1 MYYYVYDEFV
11 QDQKYERDLALIE
24 TRLTDLGISGKI
36 ARLALF
42 RDATELIHDEVKKG
56 ASTVVAVG
64 NDLTLRKVID
74 AVGDSGVAIAIIPLG
89 TADNKIAGLLGMPKG
104 VEACDVLSAR
114 IIEELDVGIVNGRR
128 FLNELHSTNV
138 VGVKINCDG
147 KYDISPI
154 RKSVLEV
161 RNLADADTEVPAAHP
176 TDGKLEI
183 VLRTS
188 QKGWIKTKVG
198 VTLVPVTRATI
209 VCDSPIQI
217 SIDGELFEGDEFRLE
232 VIPNRLRV
240 VTGRER
246 KFKS

>member
-11 QDQKYERDLALIE
+11 QDQKFERDLALIE

-42 RDATELIHDEVKKG
+42 RDATELIQDEVKKG

-64 NDLTLRKVID
+64 NDMTLRKVID
-74 AVGDSGVAIAIIPLG
+74 AVGDSGVAIAIVPLG
-89 TADNKIAGLLGMPKG
+89 SNDNKIASLLGVPRG

-114 IIEELDVGIVNGRR
+114 IIEELDVGVVNGRR

-147 KYDISPI
+147 QYDLSPM

-161 RNLADADTEVPAAHP
+161 RNLADADDEVPAAKP

-183 VLRTS
+183 VLRTPS
-188 QKGWIKTKVG
+188 KSWIKSKTG
-198 VTLVPVTRATI
+198 VTLVPVGHATI
-209 VCDSPIQI
+209 SCDAPIQI
-217 SIDGELFEGDEFRLE
+217 SIDGELFEGEEFHIE
-232 VIPNRLRV
+232 VIPNRLKV

-246 KFKS
+246 KF